1 MTLTAINAAGAPA
14 AIGPYVHAIRL
25 GDLLFTSGQ
34 IPLALDGAMPE
45 GIEAQTEQVFDN
57 LAAVLA
63 EAGAGFADVAKATV
77 FVTDLGDFARLN
89 AVYEKRFGGHKPARS
104 TVQVAALPR
113 GASVEIELVARI
125 PA

>member
-1 MTLTAINAAGAPA
+1 MKTVTAEGAPA
-14 AIGPYVHAIRL
+14 AIGPYVHAVAL
-25 GDLLFTSGQ
+25 DGLLFTSGQ
-34 IPLALDGAMPE
+34 IPLTLQGDMPA

-63 EAGAGFADVAKATV
+63 AAGTGFDQVAKATV

-89 AVYEKRFGGHKPARS
+89 AVYERRFGGHKPARS

-113 GASVEIELVARI
+113 GASVEIELVVRL
-125 PA
+125 PR

>member
-1 MTLTAINAAGAPA
+1 MTPINAAGAPA
-14 AIGPYVHAIRL
+14 AIGPYCHAVKT

-34 IPLALDGAMPE
+34 IPLDLKGEMPA

-57 LAAVLA
+57 LAAVLK
-63 EAGAGFADVAKATV
+63 EAGTSLDRVVKATV

-89 AVYEKRFGGHKPARS
+89 AVYEKRFGSHKPARS

-113 GASVEIELVARI
+113 GASVEIELVA
-125 PA
+125 AL

>member
-14 AIGPYVHAIRL
+14 AIGPYVHAVRL

-34 IPLALDGAMPE
+34 IPLALDGTMPE
-45 GIEAQTEQVFDN
+45 GIEAQSEQVFDN

-63 EAGAGFADVAKATV
+63 EAGATFADVAKATV

-89 AVYEKRFGGHKPARS
+89 AVYETRFGGHKPARS

>member
-14 AIGPYVHAIRL
+14 AIGPYVHAVRM

-45 GIEAQTEQVFDN
+45 GIEAQTERVFDN

-89 AVYEKRFGGHKPARS
+89 AVYETRFGGHKPARS

>member
-1 MTLTAINAAGAPA
+1 MTPITATGAPA
-14 AIGPYVHAIRL
+14 AIGPYVHAVRV

-34 IPLALDGAMPE
+34 IPLTLQGDMPE

-63 EAGAGFADVAKATV
+63 EAGTGFERVVKATV

-89 AVYEKRFGGHKPARS
+89 AVYEARFGGHKPARS

-113 GASVEIELVARI
+113 GASVEIELVAALS
-125 PA
+125 PAA

>member
-45 GIEAQTEQVFDN
+45 GIEAQTERVFDN